1 MSPVR
6 PIARI
11 RLPRRTFPSAVRVA
25 ATAAWLLACS
35 DPSAPA
41 GLKVAAV
48 DPTNGQIGVVGT
60 ALPLPLSVRVES
72 DGAPRAVVTVDWAV
86 SAGTILPAHTVS
98 DAGGLASAT
107 WTLGPEIGTMAATT
121 TVAGAVGSPVSFSAT
136 GRAPVVRATP
146 VPPTNGQSGM
156 VGTAL
161 PLPLQVQVTFE
172 GEPKAGAIVHWHT
185 PAGTLSPEASTTDAE
200 GFAVTGWTLDTVAGT
215 GTVDVTVDAA
225 SSPATFFTALAEPGP
240 VAGVAVYDG

>member
-6 PIARI
+6 RIARI
-11 RLPRRTFPSAVRVA
+11 RLPGTTFPNAVRVA
-25 ATAAWLLACS
+25 AAAAWLLACS

-72 DGAPRAVVTVDWAV
+72 DGAPRAGVTVDWAV

-107 WTLGPEIGTMAATT
+107 WTLGPEIGAMTATT
-121 TVAGAVGSPVSFSAT
+121 TVAGAAGSPGSFSAT
-136 GRAPVVRATP
+136 GRGPVGGAPPR
-146 VPPTNGQSGM
+146 PPPKGQSG
-156 VGTAL
+156 VGGTPA
-161 PLPLQVQVTFE
+161 PLPPQ
-172 GEPKAGAIVHWHT
+172 GAGD
-185 PAGTLSPEASTTDAE
+185 LR
-200 GFAVTGWTLDTVAGT
+200 
-215 GTVDVTVDAA
+215 
-225 SSPATFFTALAEPGP
+225 
-240 VAGVAVYDG
+240 